1 MIVSLIV
8 AVAKN
13 RVIGK
18 DNDLIWNLPKD
29 MRFFKEKTTG
39 HHVIMGRK
47 NFESIPEKYR
57 PLPNRTN
64 IIVTRKQQYETK
76 NILTVNSV
84 KEGIE
89 IAKRNNDKEPFIIGG
104 GEIYELSLKEDL
116 VDKIYLTKLH
126 KEFSGDT
133 FFPIL
138 DKKWKEIHRV
148 DVKADENHECAF
160 SFLTYVKKINF

>member
-8 AVAKN
+8 AVAEN

-64 IIVTRKQQYETK
+64 IIVTRKQQYEAK

-138 DKKWKEIHRV
+138 DKKWKEINRV

>member
-138 DKKWKEIHRV
+138 DKKWKEINRV